1 MKSNSLNIVKGEND
15 LLYVTFPNLDDGN
28 CISAVTTRMGGVSRG
43 KYASMNMSF
52 SNGDN
57 PNAVKENYNILFSSL
72 GLDPEK
78 AVFSQQTHTCNLR
91 VVKPEDF
98 GKGLVKERDYTD
110 IDGLITNLKG
120 VTLVT
125 HFADCVP
132 LLFYDPKCEVIA
144 ASHAGWRGTVQEIG
158 KKTVEAMASMF
169 GSNPADIKVAIGPSI
184 GCCCYEVDQPV
195 FAEFERL
202 SYIEAFKIFSPKS
215 NGKYMLDLWTA
226 NRLILENA
234 GIKRKN
240 ICVTDLCTS
249 CNSNYF
255 HSHRATGGN
264 RGLIA
269 AVIALKD
276 K

>member
-1 MKSNSLNIVKGEND
+1 MKSNSLNIKKGEND
-15 LLYVTFPNLDDGN
+15 LLYVTFPNLDDEK
-28 CISAVTTRMGGVSRG
+28 CISAVTTRMGGVSKG

-52 SNGDN
+52 SNGDD
-57 PNAVKENYNILFSSL
+57 PKAVRENYNILFSAL
-72 GLDPEK
+72 GLDPQK

-91 VVKPEDF
+91 VVKSNDL
-98 GKGLVKERDYTD
+98 GKGIVKERDYTD

-132 LLFYDPKCEVIA
+132 LLFYDPVTEVIA

-158 KKTVEAMASMF
+158 KKTVEAMASIF
-169 GSNPADIKVAIGPSI
+169 GSNPSDIKVGIGPSI
-184 GCCCYEVDQPV
+184 CRKCYEVDDAVLNEFKKLEYIKKDDV
-195 FAEFERL
+195 F
-202 SYIEAFKIFSPKS
+202 KDKS

-234 GIKRKN
+234 GIKREN

-276 K
+276 N